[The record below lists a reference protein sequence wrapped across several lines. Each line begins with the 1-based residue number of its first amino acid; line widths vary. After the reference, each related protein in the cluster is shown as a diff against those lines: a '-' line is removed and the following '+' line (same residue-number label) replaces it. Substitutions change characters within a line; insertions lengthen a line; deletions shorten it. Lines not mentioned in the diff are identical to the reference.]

1 MPNAGAE
8 GLVAKISPKMLP
20 MKIPNFWEKAKYH
33 IGSIFWNVFHIQ
45 LANFGYASLYNL
57 RSNLSDPWLIST
69 EVFSVEQSKNT
80 HPLVN

>member
-1 MPNAGAE
+1 MPWAE

-20 MKIPNFWEKAKYH
+20 IEIPKYLKEKAKYH

-45 LANFGYASLYNL
+45 LANFGYASLYNVH
-57 RSNLSDPWLIST
+57 SDLSDPWLSST

-80 HPLVN
+80 YPLVN